1 MTVTTTEHK
10 AWTGNVKP
18 EQQGQMDVILD
29 LLSKAFDNSPFFAN
43 NDMKVRVVDGQL
55 QGYIEMHPHL
65 VGNVRFQILHGGVTA
80 TMLDSIGGAVAMAEM
95 YKRSSP
101 EDFEETTKKVSRLV
115 TLDLRIDYVAPGR
128 GNYFI
133 ATAEV
138 LRLGKKSCL
147 VRMNMHNDQ
156 DVLIAT
162 AIASYSY

>member
-1 MTVTTTEHK
+1 MTITAQK

-29 LLSKAFDNSPFFAN
+29 LLSTAFDNSPFFAHN
-43 NDMKVRVVDGQL
+43 NMQIRVVNGQL
-55 QGYIEMHPHL
+55 QGYIDMQPHL

-95 YKRSSP
+95 YKHSSR
-101 EDFEETTKKVSRLV
+101 EDFEETTKKVGRLV
-115 TLDLRIDYVAPGR
+115 TLDLRIDYIAPGR
-128 GNYFI
+128 GQYFI

-156 DVLIAT
+156 KVLIAT

>member
-1 MTVTTTEHK
+1 MTVTEHK

-18 EQQGQMDVILD
+18 EQQGQMDVILE
-29 LLSKAFDNSPFFAN
+29 LLSAAFDNSPFFAN

-55 QGYIEMHPHL
+55 QGYIDMQPHL

-95 YKRSSP
+95 YKRSSR

-115 TLDLRIDYVAPGR
+115 TLDLRIDYIAPGR
-128 GNYFI
+128 GQYFI

-156 DVLIAT
+156 NVLIAT